1 MLGAVSK
8 FGSCEHSV
16 QARAV
21 AIGLALLFF
30 ASCRHANQAPI
41 SETLPPSI
49 ETTQLSY
56 APPRVLGA
64 TRITYRPSSVALV
77 KSVSRPSTP
86 AIEPVVRTAP
96 AVPAGVD
103 YTEFAVAKR
112 RAEVVRGMFKD
123 TPIVDP
129 EHTAALNSVK
139 SENNKTNSAIPPT
152 EPNPH
157 DELGIPTAEITDP
170 DALHEKFEEALKNSH
185 KALTQELVV
194 ARGDQTWKEELKIQ
208 PRPAENSAIETPITA
223 PQNPSK
229 FGKPMQFPPKPTL
242 SPECGMLCSDL
253 IKIAII
259 TVIYLVVLW
268 LRLNRDFNKDETL
281 YR

>member
-1 MLGAVSK
+1 MSGAVSK
-8 FGSCEHSV
+8 FSGCESSV
-16 QARAV
+16 AARTVAV
-21 AIGLALLFF
+21 GLALLFF
-30 ASCRHANQAPI
+30 ASCRHANQTPI

-49 ETTQLSY
+49 DTSQLSY

-64 TRITYRPSSVALV
+64 TRITYRPSQAELV
-77 KSVSRPSTP
+77 NSAPLPSSSVSK
-86 AIEPVVRTAP
+86 PVVQA
-96 AVPAGVD
+96 APAGVD
-103 YTEFAVAKR
+103 YQEFSVAKR

-129 EHTAALNSVK
+129 EPSTTLNSVQP
-139 SENNKTNSAIPPT
+139 ENDKPKEASLTK
-152 EPNPH
+152 EPNPRA
-157 DELGIPTAEITDP
+157 ELGIPTTEITDS
-170 DALHEKFEEALKNSH
+170 DALHEKFEEALKNSR

-208 PRPAENSAIETPITA
+208 PRPAENAAIETPITA